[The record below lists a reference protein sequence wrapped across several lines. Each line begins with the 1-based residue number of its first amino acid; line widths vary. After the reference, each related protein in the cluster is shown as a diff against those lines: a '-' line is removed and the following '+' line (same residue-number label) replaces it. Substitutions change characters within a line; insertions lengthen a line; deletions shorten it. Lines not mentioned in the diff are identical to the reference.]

1 MLTDSLSQHLTK
13 TQNSQTNHDLDK
25 DTNPGRFFLIDA
37 QWADRGVYSDT
48 EVERAALKEILAASN

>member
-37 QWADRGVYSDT
+37 Q
-48 EVERAALKEILAASN
+48 